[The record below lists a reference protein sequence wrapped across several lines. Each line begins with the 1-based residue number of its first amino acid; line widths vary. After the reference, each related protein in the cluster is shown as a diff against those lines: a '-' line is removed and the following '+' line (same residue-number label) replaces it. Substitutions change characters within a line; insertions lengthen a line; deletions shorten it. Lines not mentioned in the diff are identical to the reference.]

1 MSSYKDD
8 LIAEQEAREREDR
21 AAEHAARGLR
31 DKKQPPEYDAFD
43 YCYDNGIL
51 PSGSEP
57 CSAADLRRLADEHL
71 RMKAMTSEPEGEPTI
86 FMADQ

>member
-1 MSSYKDD
+1 MSEYKNA
-8 LIAEQEAREREDR
+8 LIAEQEARDEEAK
-21 AAEHAARGLR
+21 AAEYAARGLR

-43 YCYDNGIL
+43 YCYDHDIL
-51 PSGSEP
+51 PVPPEP

-71 RMKAMTSEPEGEPTI
+71 RLSMSEPLGDPTI